1 MTSETAQGTD
11 VVWRIELL
19 GGVSLSR
26 GGQSLPPF
34 KTRRMTRLLA
44 RLACFP
50 DRAHAR
56 DILAEELWPEED
68 PEAIRERFRQTL
80 ALLRRELEPEGI
92 PSGSVL
98 IADRSTV
105 RLAQGSFSTDIA
117 DFTAA
122 LRAAAEETDLA
133 RQISSLRIAAAL
145 YRGDLMPGF
154 DEDWIQAERLHLAE
168 RHRQALVRLTDALT
182 AAGQLD
188 DAIETARRAIATDP
202 LHEEAHGTLIRL
214 FAQSGRMADAHRQYE
229 SLECLLQE
237 TMNLEPAPATQELM
251 RQLRSGLTFPTPAP
265 VASSPPVPT
274 APSTAPPVIPPAEA
288 PVATLPHSMTR
299 FYGRE
304 EEIER
309 LTALLSPQKAVP
321 NAPPPL
327 VTLTGQGGAGKTR
340 LALEVARRLAPL
352 YGQAVWFVPLA
363 DVLSPERIADALC
376 ETLDLTPS
384 AQSDPVHLV
393 IEFLRGC
400 PISLLILDNF
410 EHLQEEGTE
419 ALQQLRRRLP
429 HLSCLVTSRHKLN
442 IEGERDL
449 SLSPLAT
456 PDGQQSCEDL
466 QVYPSVQLF
475 LDRAQAARYSFTL
488 TPSNAEAVATLVQ
501 QLEGLPLAIELAA
514 AWAATLTPEQ
524 ILLRLSHRFE
534 LLVSRRKDTPQ
545 RHRSLQAVLEGSL
558 LLLPPW
564 LQKLYAQLSVF
575 RGGWTVE
582 AVEKIAAAPA
592 TTGVGGLHYL
602 EGLALLQERSFVR
615 SEDHGAEMRYSLLES
630 IRAFGAEQLTVDERY
645 ALAQRHATYFLTL
658 VQEAQAH
665 LRTPAEKQWFDRLE
679 VELDNLRTA
688 LDWAQENAPETALQM
703 TALLAPF
710 WMTRGKAREGSEWL
724 QKALARPGEISVNR
738 ADALNGMA
746 QMKWSLSEYD
756 EGKRWALESLAARRE
771 LKDPQGMVTTL
782 NTLGSLLM
790 EQGDYSEAQTCY
802 EECLAL
808 SQAIGSRRSESNVLA
823 NLGNLVYGQ
832 GDYAL
837 ACTYYEACLAARR
850 ALGDRR
856 GIASV
861 LDYMARAVREQ
872 GDYRRAYELHAESL
886 TMRREL
892 NDKQGVALALN
903 HAAFAKILLE
913 EGTEARTM
921 LEESLLISREI
932 GDRAALAEA
941 SALLGELAHQQDA
954 LTTARACWSESLIIW
969 QEAGDRASLA
979 SLLES
984 FAGLAQSETRSDA
997 AAQLLGFADA
1007 LRTEISSPLPPS
1019 RRLHYERTL
1028 HAVQTTLG
1036 SERLQ
1041 QAWREGAALTLP
1053 QAIERID

>member
-1 MTSETAQGTD
+1 
-11 VVWRIELL
+11 
-19 GGVSLSR
+19 
-26 GGQSLPPF
+26 
-34 KTRRMTRLLA
+34 MTRLLA

-50 DRAHAR
+50 DRSHAR

-68 PEAIRERFRQTL
+68 PDAIRERFRQTL
-80 ALLRRELEPEGI
+80 ALLRRELEPEGV

-105 RLAQGSFSTDIA
+105 RLAPGSFSTDIA

-122 LRAAAEETDLA
+122 LRTASEETDPA
-133 RQISSLRIAAAL
+133 RQIHSLRIATAL

-154 DEDWIQAERLHLAE
+154 DEDWIQTERLHLAE
-168 RHRQALVRLTDALT
+168 RHRQALVRLTEALT
-182 AAGQLD
+182 ASGQLD
-188 DAIETARRAIATDP
+188 AAIDTARRTIAADP

-214 FAQSGRMADAHRQYE
+214 FAQAGRMADAHRQYE
-229 SLECLLQE
+229 ALERLLQE
-237 TMNLEPAPATQELM
+237 TMNLDPAPATQELM
-251 RQLRSGLTFPTPAP
+251 RRLRNGLTFPT
-265 VASSPPVPT
+265 T
-274 APSTAPPVIPPAEA
+274 APIAPAPPVAVAPLPASSVMLIAELPA
-288 PVATLPHSMTR
+288 ATLPHPMTR

-304 EEIER
+304 KEIEQ
-309 LTALLSPQKAVP
+309 LTALLSPQQATLNV
-321 NAPPPL
+321 PPPF

-363 DVLSPERIADALC
+363 DVLAPERIADALC
-376 ETLDLTPS
+376 ETLELTLS
-384 AQSDPVHLV
+384 AQSDPVKLA
-393 IEFLRGC
+393 IEFLRSY
-400 PISLLILDNF
+400 PVSLLIIDNF
-410 EHLQEEGTE
+410 EHLQDEGTE
-419 ALQQLRRRLP
+419 VLQRLRRYLP

-442 IEGERDL
+442 LDGERDL
-449 SLSPLAT
+449 SLSPLAS
-456 PDGQQSCEDL
+456 PEGQQSWEDL
-466 QVYPSVQLF
+466 QNYPSVQLF
-475 LDRAQAARYSFTL
+475 LDRAQAARYSFAL
-488 TPSNAEAVATLVQ
+488 TPANAEAVATLVQ

-534 LLVSRRKDTPQ
+534 LLVSRRKDAPQ

-558 LLLPPW
+558 QLLPPW

-575 RGGWTVE
+575 RGGWSVE
-582 AVEKIAAAPA
+582 AVEKIAVAPT
-592 TTGVGGLHYL
+592 TTGAGGLHYL
-602 EGLALLQERSFVR
+602 EGLALLQERSFVH
-615 SEDHGAEMRYSLLES
+615 SEEHGAEMRYSLLES
-630 IRAFGAEQLTVDERY
+630 IRAFGAEQLTEEERH
-645 ALAQRHATYFLTL
+645 ALAQRHAAYYLIL
-658 VQEAQAH
+658 VQEAQSH

-679 VELDNLRTA
+679 MELDNLRAA
-688 LDWAQENAPETALQM
+688 LDWTLENAPETALQM
-703 TALLAPF
+703 SALLAPF

-724 QKALARPGEISVNR
+724 QKALVRPGEISVNR

-756 EGKRWALESLAARRE
+756 EGKRWALESLAARRV
-771 LKDPQGMVTTL
+771 LKDPQGVVTTL

-790 EQGDYSEAQTCY
+790 EQGDYAEAQTCY
-802 EECLAL
+802 EECLTL

-832 GDYAL
+832 GDYTL
-837 ACTYYEACLAARR
+837 ACTYYEACLVARR

-872 GDYRRAYELHAESL
+872 GDYRRAYDLHAESL

-892 NDKQGVALALN
+892 HDKQGVALALN
-903 HAAFAKILLE
+903 HAALAKILLE
-913 EGTEARTM
+913 EGAEARTL
-921 LEESLLISREI
+921 LEESLLTSREI
-932 GDRAALAEA
+932 GDRASLAEA
-941 SALLGELAHQQDA
+941 SALLGELAHQEGA
-954 LTTARACWSESLIIW
+954 VPTARAYWSDSLTIW

-984 FAGLAQSETRSDA
+984 FAGLAQSENRSAA

-1019 RRLHYERTL
+1019 RRLYYAKISDSVRMALGTERFQEAWTE
-1028 HAVQTTLG
+1028 G
-1036 SERLQ
+1036 ST
-1041 QAWREGAALTLP
+1041 LTLA
-1053 QAIERID
+1053 QAIGLIV